1 MGELKPQSCTHMYI
15 HIQRWLS
22 HITLIQCH
30 LTIDPDTAR
39 VPSPAN
45 ARAKSGTGCR
55 IQRRYHPRFHLHEH
69 DFQRVT
75 HARRSMR
82 FHHAALL
89 AIPLAELSVATA
101 VPSHPDEPFRPV
113 ASRPFLSQWRRLS
126 QRVIETI
133 WTQPTRHEENI
144 AKVKKISK
152 TEEQLLPA
160 HTLARYGG
168 DVLLRFNIST
178 EQEAKSLA
186 EASDT
191 LLLDVWEFAAD
202 WVDIRLAQELVP
214 SLLGLLPQSLQRS
227 HVPLLRERELAQAIF
242 DTYPTPRDH
251 ARHIEASKANVPSP
265 MSHDQRPVGP
275 ALHSQGAETNIF
287 FNDYQPLSVIQP
299 WMRLLTSLFTTHVR
313 LVNIGTSAQG
323 RGIQALRIGIHPTND
338 DDPAPPTRKTV
349 LITAGLHAREWISTS
364 TANYIAY
371 TLITGFGKTASIT
384 RMLEDFDFVIVPTL
398 NPDGYV
404 YTWETDRLWRK
415 NRQQTSIRFCHGMD
429 LDHSF
434 AFQWDGSST
443 AGNPCSESYA
453 GEQAFDAVEAR
464 ALANW
469 ARNETENNNV
479 EFIGLMDLHSYSQQI
494 LYPYTFSCND
504 PAPGLE
510 DLEELGYGLQKAIRR
525 AHGHVYEVLPAC
537 EGNAVSA
544 AGASSGNGK
553 KAYLLPQMENRGGSG
568 LDWFYHE
575 MHVRWAYQLKLR
587 DRGTYGFLLPRE
599 HIIPTGKEVV
609 DAIMY
614 FGSFLQASKA
624 KNAAGGEDSE
634 NVAGDETEHDYDAVV
649 IDAARASKDAET
661 DAVMSEDGEAEL
673 VERPDP
679 KARQDLRKRR

>member
-1 MGELKPQSCTHMYI
+1 MFTPIAISFQD
-15 HIQRWLS
+15 R
-22 HITLIQCH
+22 TL
-30 LTIDPDTAR
+30 TNPDLAR
-39 VPSPAN
+39 VSTCRFSPA
-45 ARAKSGTGCR
+45 KLVPTGNGV
-55 IQRRYHPRFHLHEH
+55 IIIFHLHEH
-69 DFQRVT
+69 ASQRAT
-75 HARRSMR
+75 QPRRSMR

-89 AIPLAELSVATA
+89 AIPLAELAVATA
-101 VPSHPDEPFRPV
+101 VPSHPDDAFQPAASAHPQ
-113 ASRPFLSQWRRLS
+113 SRPFLSQWRRLS

-133 WTQPTRHEENI
+133 WTQPSKSEENV
-144 AKVKKISK
+144 AKVKKTSK

-242 DTYPTPRDH
+242 DTYPTPREH
-251 ARHIEASKANVPSP
+251 ARHLESSKASVPSP
-265 MSHDQRPVGP
+265 ISHDQRSFGS
-275 ALHSQGAETNIF
+275 ALYPQGAETNIF

-323 RGIQALRIGIHPTND
+323 RDIQALRIGIHPTND
-338 DDPAPPTRKTV
+338 DDPSPPTRKTV

-434 AFQWDGSST
+434 GFQWDGSST

-453 GEQAFDAVEAR
+453 GEQAFDAIEAR

-494 LYPYTFSCND
+494 LYPYSFSCKD
-504 PAPGLE
+504 LAPGLE

-525 AHGHVYEVLPAC
+525 AHGHIYEVLPAC
-537 EGNAVSA
+537 EGNAIA
-544 AGASSGNGK
+544 AGSPGK
-553 KAYLLPQMENRGGSG
+553 KAYLPQMENRGGSG

-599 HIIPTGKEVV
+599 HIIPTGKEMV

-614 FGSFLQASKA
+614 FGGFLQEAYSTKA
-624 KNAAGGEDSE
+624 KTAAGGEDSE
-634 NVAGDETEHDYDAVV
+634 RATSDEAEHDVAVEV
-649 IDAARASKDAET
+649 EVEAANKSAET
-661 DAVMSEDGEAEL
+661 DASLSAEDMN
-673 VERPDP
+673 ERVQHPEP